1 MKAMM
6 DIYKEID
13 FAEQEKENLKTCPYY
28 NTAALVKLGMK
39 KENVEQEICKFH
51 IYPASISARSIG
63 KVISVN

>member
-1 MKAMM
+1 M

-13 FAEQEKENLKTCPYY
+13 FAEKKKENLKTCPYY

-39 KENVEQEICKFH
+39 KEMWNRKFVSF
-51 IYPASISARSIG
+51 IFIQQSISARSIG